1 MDNELEPKPNE
12 QPDKHA
18 QAKADLEELQ
28 RMVAEYHE
36 NHPEIDETSKQS
48 VPAEQETPQEADQ
61 TQQNLELEPTHEE
74 PATEQPEVSEPS
86 AEPEEPEQ
94 PEQTEQATE
103 PEEAAQPEQ
112 AEQSAQP
119 EPTEAAEQAEPTE
132 PVETAQPAASTE
144 PVEAAQPAEPE
155 EGTQE
160 QLDAAALEQKK
171 AAEAQAAAAQADAEQ
186 KQREEILDKQAKR
199 NHPDQPLATMKIKKQ
214 AKQPASGGKKQ
225 TAQKP
230 AAKKS
235 AKSKK
240 AAAARRRKKRL
251 MRLGATVVILLVLIV
266 VVVSVVRG
274 LNDNGNQL
282 LSNNDAG
289 SGSATNVTSQTEQ
302 LEETN
307 LPASQQE
314 SEQYQK
320 IKDDTSLPAYALE
333 YPGMYADAVSEPNVE
348 SDQKVC
354 YLTFDDGPSS
364 TNTPGILD
372 ALKEADV
379 KATFFV
385 VASEIDGNEDIVKRI
400 VDEGHT
406 LCIHANEHVYGNLY
420 NSVEDYLKDFAAA
433 YDKIYDLTG
442 YRVQGFRFP
451 GGSNNVVMQ
460 RHDTYNSIVS
470 EMTRRGFEYYDWNA
484 YDHDAENGD
493 YSVDQLVSYAV
504 HEVTSSSRNDTIL
517 LMHDTYG
524 KEKTVQ
530 ALPTIISKLKDAGI
544 EMLPITNSSRPV
556 HFEVNEN
563 TPSDLP
569 DTSDTTE
576 TGDAESET
584 TSGTDTTDT
593 EA

>member
-12 QPDKHA
+12 QPDKRA

-28 RMVAEYHE
+28 RMVAEYQE
-36 NHPEIDETSKQS
+36 NHPEIDETGKQS
-48 VPAEQETPQEADQ
+48 APVEKEASQKTDQ
-61 TQQNLELEPTHEE
+61 TQRNLELEPT
-74 PATEQPEVSEPS
+74 PDGLSEQPEASEPV
-86 AEPEEPEQ
+86 AEPEEIAQ
-94 PEQTEQATE
+94 PEQTEAPEQVE
-103 PEEAAQPEQ
+103 PTQPEQ
-112 AEQSAQP
+112 
-119 EPTEAAEQAEPTE
+119 TEAAEKAEPTE
-132 PVETAQPAASTE
+132 PVETVQAAES
-144 PVEAAQPAEPE
+144 AAPAEETPE
-155 EGTQE
+155 QS
-160 QLDAAALEQKK
+160 DAAALEQKK

-186 KQREEILDKQAKR
+186 KQREAILDKQAKR
-199 NHPDQPLATMKIKKQ
+199 NHPDQPLATMQIKGQ
-214 AKQPASGGKKQ
+214 AKKKATTGGQKKSA
-225 TAQKP
+225 T
-230 AAKKS
+230 KKS

-266 VVVSVVRG
+266 VVVSAVRG
-274 LNDNGNQL
+274 LNGNGNRAL
-282 LSNNDAG
+282 PNSDTG

-302 LEETN
+302 PEDTN

-348 SDQKVC
+348 SDKKVC

-385 VASEIDGNEDIVKRI
+385 VASEIDGNEDIIKRI

-406 LCIHANEHVYGNLY
+406 LCIHANEHVYGDLY
-420 NSVEDYLKDFAAA
+420 CSVDNYLKDFATA
-433 YDKIYDLTG
+433 YDKIYDITG

-460 RHDTYNSIVS
+460 RHDTYDSIVS

-493 YSVDQLVSYAV
+493 YSVEQLASYAV

-530 ALPTIISKLKDAGI
+530 ALPTIISKLKEAGI

-563 TPSDLP
+563 TPSDMP
-569 DTSDTTE
+569 DASDTADTD
-576 TGDAESET
+576 DAESET

>member
-12 QPDKHA
+12 QPDKRA

-48 VPAEQETPQEADQ
+48 APVEQEASQETDQ
-61 TQQNLELEPTHEE
+61 TQQNLELEPTQEG
-74 PATEQPEVSEPS
+74 PATEQPETAESS
-86 AEPEEPEQ
+86 AELEEATQ
-94 PEQTEQATE
+94 PEPIEPATE
-103 PEEAAQPEQ
+103 PEQVEPAQPEQ
-112 AEQSAQP
+112 AE
-119 EPTEAAEQAEPTE
+119 AAETAEPTE
-132 PVETAQPAASTE
+132 PLETEQPAESTESVEAEQTAEPAASTE
-144 PVEAAQPAEPE
+144 QTP
-155 EGTQE
+155 E

-199 NHPDQPLATMKIKKQ
+199 NHPDQPLATMKIKEQ

-225 TAQKP
+225 TAKKP
-230 AAKKS
+230 VTKKS

-240 AAAARRRKKRL
+240 ATAARRRKKRL

-274 LNDNGNQL
+274 LNGNGNQML
-282 LSNNDAG
+282 PEGDTG
-289 SGSATNVTSQTEQ
+289 SGSATNATSQTEQ
-302 LEETN
+302 PEETN

-348 SDQKVC
+348 SDKKVC

-385 VASEIDGNEDIVKRI
+385 VTSEIDGNEDIIKRI

-406 LCIHANEHVYGNLY
+406 LCIHANEHVYGDLY
-420 NSVEDYLKDFAAA
+420 SSVENYLKDFAAA
-433 YDKIYDLTG
+433 YDKIYDITG

-460 RHDTYNSIVS
+460 RHDTYDSIVS

-530 ALPTIISKLKDAGI
+530 ALPSIISKLKDAGI

-569 DTSDTTE
+569 DTSDTAD